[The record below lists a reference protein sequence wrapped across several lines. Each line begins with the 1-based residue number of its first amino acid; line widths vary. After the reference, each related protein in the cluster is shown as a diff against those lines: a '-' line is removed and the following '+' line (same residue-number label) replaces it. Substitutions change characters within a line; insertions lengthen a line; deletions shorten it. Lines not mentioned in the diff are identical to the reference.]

1 MPTDYEDE
9 PDENNDEP
17 EEKFFEK
24 YGLDALRLPTPL
36 SKLSPEEA
44 AEQKGRTRC
53 GWDMYDVRKAELNA
67 VAEKWLDHFIVE
79 HEDAVVPRA
88 KEKMLRLLT
97 DVVLPA
103 GRMFG
108 LHDDADLEIK
118 VTPDQTAIELLI
130 ELVDDYLYE
139 DDPGIKVRP

>member
-1 MPTDYEDE
+1 M
-9 PDENNDEP
+9 
-17 EEKFFEK
+17 
-24 YGLDALRLPTPL
+24 
-36 SKLSPEEA
+36 
-44 AEQKGRTRC
+44 
-53 GWDMYDVRKAELNA
+53 
-67 VAEKWLDHFIVE
+67 
-79 HEDAVVPRA
+79 PRA